1 MNTRLTCL
9 TLSLTILLSSVV
21 TAEAVE
27 LCGKL
32 AQGEILVG
40 RAAPGEVVF
49 KQNQIRISEQGD
61 FLIAFGRDDAAAQ
74 QITFLNSENK
84 PQTIDLKIEP
94 TAWDV
99 QNIKGVPPRKV
110 TPSNADLKDI
120 ETERKLV
127 IHGQKNDS
135 EKALWKKGFIKPVE
149 GRISGQFG
157 GQRIMNGV
165 KRNPHAGMDIAAP
178 EGTPVKAS
186 SDGIVT
192 LAAPDL
198 FYSGNVV
205 ILDHGYG
212 LHTIYAHLKE
222 MHVKQGDTVKQDDI
236 IGLVGKTGRATG
248 PHLHWGASLN
258 GTKFNPPSLLNINKG
273 NDFCFIL

>member
-1 MNTRLTCL
+1 MNTKLTYL
-9 TLSLTILLSSVV
+9 ILSLSTLLSF
-21 TAEAVE
+21 APNANAVE

-40 RAAPGEVVF
+40 KFAEGDVIF
-49 KQNQIRISEQGD
+49 KQEKIRTSEQGD
-61 FLIAFGRDDAAAQ
+61 FLIAFGRDDESSQ
-74 QITFLNSENK
+74 NISFLTKDETTK
-84 PQTIDLKIEP
+84 DVELKIEP
-94 TAWDV
+94 TAWDI
-99 QNIKGVPPRKV
+99 QNINGVPPRKV
-110 TPSNADLKDI
+110 TPSNSDLRDI
-120 ETERKLV
+120 ETEQKLV
-127 IHGQKNDS
+127 KKGQKNNTTT
-135 EKALWKKGFIKPVE
+135 AFWKKGFIKPVE
-149 GRISGQFG
+149 GRTSGKFG

-165 KRNPHAGMDIAAP
+165 KRNPHSGMDIAAP

-186 SDGIVT
+186 SDGKVT
-192 LAAPDL
+192 LAAPEL

-222 MHVKQGDTVKQDDI
+222 IHVKEGDIVTQGDI

-258 GTKFNPPSLLNINKG
+258 GIKFNPPSLLNINKG
-273 NDFCFIL
+273 DDFCFIL

>member
-1 MNTRLTCL
+1 MNIKLTCL
-9 TLSLTILLSSVV
+9 ILSLTVLLSSVA
-21 TAEAVE
+21 TARAAE

-40 RAAPGEVVF
+40 RAAPGEVIF
-49 KQNQIRISEQGD
+49 KQNPIRISEQGD
-61 FLIAFGRDDAAAQ
+61 FLIAFGRDDGAAQ
-74 QITFLNSENK
+74 QITFLNSEGK
-84 PQTIDLKIEP
+84 TQTIDLKIEP

-127 IHGQKNDS
+127 IRGQKTDS
-135 EKALWKKGFIKPVE
+135 ENPLWKKGFIKPVE
-149 GRISGQFG
+149 GRTSGQFG

-222 MHVKQGDTVKQDDI
+222 MHVKEGNTVKQGDI

-273 NDFCFIL
+273 DDFCFIL

>member
-1 MNTRLTCL
+1 MNIKLTCL
-9 TLSLTILLSSVV
+9 TLSLTVLLSSVA
-21 TAEAVE
+21 TARAAE

-40 RAAPGEVVF
+40 RAAPGEVIF
-49 KQNQIRISEQGD
+49 KQNPIRISEQGD
-61 FLIAFGRDDAAAQ
+61 FLIAFGRDDEAAQ
-74 QITFLNSENK
+74 QITFLNSEGK
-84 PQTIDLKIEP
+84 TQTIDLKIEP

-127 IHGQKNDS
+127 IRGQKTDS
-135 EKALWKKGFIKPVE
+135 ENPLWKKGFIKPVE
-149 GRISGQFG
+149 GRTSGQFG

-222 MHVKQGDTVKQDDI
+222 MHVKDGDAVKQGDI

-273 NDFCFIL
+273 DDFCFIL

>member
-1 MNTRLTCL
+1 MNTKLTYL
-9 TLSLTILLSSVV
+9 TLSLSVLLFSSS
-21 TAEAVE
+21 TAKAVE

-32 AQGEILVG
+32 AQGEILIG
-40 RAAPGEVVF
+40 RAASGGVTF
-49 KQNQIRISEQGD
+49 KQNSLRTTEQGE
-61 FLIAFGRDDAAAQ
+61 FLIAFGRDDAATQ
-74 QITFLNSENK
+74 ELSFTSDDNK
-84 PQTIDLKIEP
+84 IQTVDLKIDP

-110 TPSNADLKDI
+110 TPSNSDLKDI
-120 ETERKLV
+120 EDERKLV
-127 IHGQKNDS
+127 SRGQKTDS
-135 EKALWKKGFIKPVE
+135 EITFWKKGFIKPVE
-149 GRISGQFG
+149 GRTSGKFG

-165 KRNPHAGMDIAAP
+165 KRNPHSGMDIAAP

-205 ILDHGYG
+205 ILDHGFG

-222 MHVKQGDTVKQDDI
+222 MNVKEGEKVNQGDI
-236 IGLVGKTGRATG
+236 IGLVGQTGRATG

-258 GTKFNPPSLLNINKG
+258 GVKFNPPSLLNINKG
-273 NDFCFIL
+273 DDFCFIL

>member
-84 PQTIDLKIEP
+84 PQTIGLKIEP

-127 IHGQKNDS
+127 IRGQKNDS

-149 GRISGQFG
+149 GRTSGQFG

-222 MHVKQGDTVKQDDI
+222 MHVKQGDTVKQGDI

>member
-1 MNTRLTCL
+1 MNFKQIYLTF
-9 TLSLTILLSSVV
+9 SLSSLLLYSFPSH
-21 TAEAVE
+21 AVE

-40 RAAPGEVVF
+40 KDSPVDVVF
-49 KQNQIRISEQGD
+49 KQQTIRRTPQGE
-61 FLIAFGRDDAAAQ
+61 FLIAFGRDENSKQ
-74 QITFLNSENK
+74 TLTFLDDPKN
-84 PQTIDLKIEP
+84 PQSVELEVTP
-94 TAWDV
+94 TKWDI

-110 TPSNADLKDI
+110 TPSNQDIKDI
-120 ETERKLV
+120 EKEQKLV
-127 IHGQKNDS
+127 R
-135 EKALWKKGFIKPVE
+135 KALQNNSPQSFWKKGFIQPIQ

-178 EGTPVKAS
+178 EGTMVKAS

-192 LAAPDL
+192 LAEPNL

-205 ILDHGYG
+205 ILDHGFG
-212 LHTIYAHLKE
+212 LHTIYAHLSQID
-222 MHVKQGDTVKQDDI
+222 VKVGQQVSQGET

-258 GTKFNPPSLLNINKG
+258 GVKFNPQSLLNINKA

>member
-1 MNTRLTCL
+1 MNIKLTCL
-9 TLSLTILLSSVV
+9 IFSLTFLLSSVA
-21 TAEAVE
+21 TAEAAE

-40 RAAPGEVVF
+40 RAAPGEVIF
-49 KQNQIRISEQGD
+49 KQNPIRISEQGD
-61 FLIAFGRDDAAAQ
+61 FLIAFGRDDEAAQ
-74 QITFLNSENK
+74 QITFLNSEGK
-84 PQTIDLKIEP
+84 TQTIDLKIEP

-127 IHGQKNDS
+127 IRGQKTDS
-135 EKALWKKGFIKPVE
+135 ENPLWKKGFIKPVE
-149 GRISGQFG
+149 GRTSGQFG

-222 MHVKQGDTVKQDDI
+222 MHVKDGDAVKQGDI

>member
-1 MNTRLTCL
+1 MNIKLTCL
-9 TLSLTILLSSVV
+9 TLSLTVLLSSVA
-21 TAEAVE
+21 TARAAE

-40 RAAPGEVVF
+40 RAAPGEVIF
-49 KQNQIRISEQGD
+49 KQNPIRISEQGD
-61 FLIAFGRDDAAAQ
+61 FLIAFGRDDEAAQ
-74 QITFLNSENK
+74 QITFLNSEGK
-84 PQTIDLKIEP
+84 TQTIDLKIEP

-127 IHGQKNDS
+127 IRGQKTDS
-135 EKALWKKGFIKPVE
+135 ENPLWKKGFIKPVE
-149 GRISGQFG
+149 GRTSGQFG

-222 MHVKQGDTVKQDDI
+222 MHVKEGNTVKQGDI

-273 NDFCFIL
+273 DDFCFIL